1 VAILNYTYLHYQ
13 IGLTLLYRIGP
24 IKAKA
29 LLRSVNSIEDLFLL
43 SPSEL
48 EKISG
53 FKASFIKES
62 QRAEALLK
70 SVEVVNHLQR
80 NQIYPLF
87 YDDPNY
93 PRRLKNCIDAPL
105 MLYQKGSVSLNP
117 SKIVA
122 IVGTRAATS
131 YGKQICENLIQSFSG
146 SDITVVS
153 GLALGIDA
161 HAHRLC
167 LEHNVPTIGVLG
179 HGLDRIYPAQNRSLA
194 NKMLNDGGLI
204 TEFIPGT
211 DPDRENFPKRNR
223 IVAGISDAT
232 IVIESK
238 TKGGSL
244 ITAHLANDYNRD
256 VFAFPGN
263 VNTESSQGCNRLIAN
278 QKAHLIQNPQDF
290 LTLMN
295 WTESSPKKPVQR
307 ILFPKLNTKQKSIVE
322 IISKSAGVQIDVISI
337 KTNLPITLLNTELFH
352 LEMEGVIRSLPGKTY
367 SLA

>member
-1 VAILNYTYLHYQ
+1 MNYTSLHYQ
-13 IGLTLLYRIGP
+13 IGLTLLYGVGP

-29 LLRSVNSIEDLFLL
+29 LLRSVESIEQLFLMN
-43 SPSEL
+43 PSQL
-48 EKISG
+48 EKITG
-53 FKASFIKES
+53 FKASFIKET
-62 QRAEALLK
+62 RRKEALVK
-70 SVEVVNHLQR
+70 SVEVVNHLHR
-80 NQIYPLF
+80 NQIHPLF

-105 MLYQKGSVSLNP
+105 LLYQKGPVSLNP
-117 SKIVA
+117 PKIVA
-122 IVGTRAATS
+122 IVGTRAATA
-131 YGKQICENLIQSFSG
+131 YGKQICENLIPSFSG

-153 GLALGIDA
+153 GLAMGIDA
-161 HAHRLC
+161 HAHKLC
-167 LEHNVPTIGVLG
+167 LEHNIPTIGVLG

-194 NKMLNDGGLI
+194 NKMLNGGGLI

-263 VNTESSQGCNRLIAN
+263 VNTESSQGCNRLISN
-278 QKAHLIQNPQDF
+278 QKAHLVQNPQDF

-295 WTESSPKKPVQR
+295 WAEPNLQKNVQR
-307 ILFPKLNTKQKSIVE
+307 ILFPKLSAKQKSIVE
-322 IISKSAGVQIDVISI
+322 IISNSTRVQIDVISI